1 METRETQ
8 YSYYISPPLTPS
20 SAKTQAPIESM
31 QNQAQQSLE
40 DSDFETAE
48 MIVNQLLKIIKIQ
61 EKV

>member
-48 MIVNQLLKIIKIQ
+48 MIVNQL
-61 EKV
+61 